1 MTAPTMQVLVGFQ
14 TTTAFGTPFLLNDAF
29 FGVLNT
35 AGRGTLGGLQYADLT
50 DIVESV
56 NITRGRNRQLDQFNA
71 GTATVSFNNATR
83 ILDPLNTASIY
94 YPFVLPRCP
103 IIILANGIPIY
114 TGLVTD
120 WDIEYD
126 IANQDMMYASCSDQ
140 FTVLANQALNAVTP
154 AVESSSARIN
164 TVLDLPEI
172 VYQGPRE
179 VTTGSSTLGAFAI
192 EQDTNCLNYL
202 QQVTTSEQGYLY
214 VASDGT
220 LTFKGRTSVLNPV
233 ANATFTYDGTGIP
246 YQTLLNEYG
255 DELLYNYIVTESPAG
270 AAQTTSD
277 ADSINLYQAQQYS
290 VLDLLNSSTIEVGD
304 LGDYLLGKYRN
315 PALRFNGL
323 STQLAALTETQQN
336 VCFNLDLTDICTVT
350 KNFVTGTPSDLSQT
364 LIVSGVSHNIV
375 PGSHIVS
382 YTFESTDGNQY
393 LTLDDAIFGLL
404 AGLAYDASLQYDQ
417 AGFIY
422 NNSSNGNLLGW

>member
-1 MTAPTMQVLVGFQ
+1 MTAPVMQVLVGFQ
-14 TTTAFGTPFLLNDAF
+14 TTTVFGTPFLLNDAF
-29 FGVLNT
+29 YGVLDT
-35 AGRGTLGGLQYADLT
+35 AGRGTLGGLEFADLT
-50 DIVESV
+50 YLVESV

-71 GTATVSFNNATR
+71 GTATVSFDNASR

-120 WDIEYD
+120 WNLEYD
-126 IANQDMMYASCSDQ
+126 IANQDMMYAACSDQ

-154 AVESSSARIN
+154 SQELSSARVN
-164 TVLDLPEI
+164 TVLNLPEI

-214 VASDGT
+214 IAADGT

-233 ANATFTYDGTGIP
+233 ADADFTYDGTGIP

-270 AAQTTSD
+270 AAQIASD
-277 ADSINLYQAQQYS
+277 VESINLYQTQQYS
-290 VLDLLNSSTIEVGD
+290 VLDLLNSSTLQVAD

-315 PALRFNGL
+315 PVLRFNGL
-323 STQLAALTETQQN
+323 STQMAALDLDQQN
-336 VCFNLDLTDICTVT
+336 SCFDLDLTNICTVT

-364 LIVSGVSHNIV
+364 VIVSGVSHNIV
-375 PGSHIVS
+375 PGSHIIS

-393 LTLDDAIFGLL
+393 LTLNDTIFGILNQNLL
-404 AGLAYDASLQYDQ
+404 A
-417 AGFIY
+417 F
-422 NNSSNGNLLGW
+422 